1 MEYASIAVRKAVQ
14 LGADEAEA
22 YASISRGVEASIKN
36 NNLDTST
43 SFEEEGLGIRVVV
56 DKRVGFAYT
65 SALSIE
71 SIIGAVE
78 RAVKIARASEPDPRW
93 PGLPEPGDQYPEV
106 RNTFDPSIASFT
118 IDKAVEK
125 ASELLR
131 YAREDDRVNVVW
143 GGVETLVEEKAVA
156 NTNGVY
162 KSGRGTFASAFVETV
177 ANEAGEATPSC
188 YSLEERRIGFPSI
201 EPLARE
207 AAEEALRSLGAR
219 RGEGGVKPVILTEK
233 ALFMLINFSLLQ
245 AVKGDNVAR
254 GRSPYVG
261 KIGEQ
266 VASSSLDIIDDG
278 TMKGGLGTWSF
289 DDEGIPTARSII
301 IEEGILRGFLYDSY
315 WAARSGAKPTGN
327 SWRRS
332 GYLSLPTITMSNLI
346 ISPGDA
352 TQDEIISESKGGV
365 LVDGLQGA
373 HSTNPETGEFSVV
386 ATPAW
391 LISEEGLKPVRGLML
406 AGNVY
411 ELLHSID
418 MVGRNIRSI
427 SRFYAPW
434 VRFSGMR
441 VVSK

>member
-14 LGADEAEA
+14 LGADDAEA

-71 SIIGAVE
+71 SIIDAVE
-78 RAVKIARASEPDPRW
+78 RAVKIARASEPDPQW
-93 PGLPEPGDQYPEV
+93 PGLPEPRDQYPEV

-143 GGVETLVEEKAVA
+143 GGVETLVEEKAIA
-156 NTNGVY
+156 NSNGVY
-162 KSGRGTFASAFVETV
+162 KAGKGTFASAFVETV

-188 YSLEERRIGFPSI
+188 YSLEERRIGLPSI

-207 AAEEALRSLGAR
+207 AAEEALRSLGAH
-219 RGEGGVKPVILTEK
+219 RGESGVKPVILTEK

-254 GRSPYVG
+254 GRSPYAG

-266 VASSSLDIIDDG
+266 VASSNLNIMDDG

-289 DDEGIPTARSII
+289 DDEGVPTARSII

-352 TQDEIISESKGGV
+352 TQDEIISESRGGI

-418 MVGRNIRSI
+418 MVGRSIRSI

-434 VRFSGMR
+434 VRFSSMR